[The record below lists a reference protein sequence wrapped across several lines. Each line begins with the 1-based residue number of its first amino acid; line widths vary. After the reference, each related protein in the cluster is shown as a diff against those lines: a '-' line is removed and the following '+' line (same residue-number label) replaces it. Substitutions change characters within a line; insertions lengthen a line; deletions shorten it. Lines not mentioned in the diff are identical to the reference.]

1 MSVLKKYFDKNLNQS
16 SPVQVDYERVVK
28 HDEDGNEFI
37 TYVPV
42 DYKKIVASHGK
53 VSDWSLENLLK
64 AGINPDFPIHTGI
77 NTRLDGIDQIRD
89 AEAWVDALLSETGS
103 KEDIQ

>member
-1 MSVLKKYFDKNLNQS
+1 MSVLKKYFNDKLNQS
-16 SPVQVDYERVVK
+16 SPVQVDYDRVVN
-28 HDEDGNEFI
+28 HDEEGCEYI

-64 AGINPDFPIHTGI
+64 AGINPDFPIHTGVG
-77 NTRLDGIDQIRD
+77 THLEVASAIDEVMAAI
-89 AEAWVDALLSETGS
+89 DALET
-103 KEDIQ
+103 KE